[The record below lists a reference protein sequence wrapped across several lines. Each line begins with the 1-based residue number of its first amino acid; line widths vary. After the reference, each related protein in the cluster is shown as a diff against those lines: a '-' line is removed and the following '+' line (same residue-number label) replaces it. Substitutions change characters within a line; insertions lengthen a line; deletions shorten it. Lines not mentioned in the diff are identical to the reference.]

1 MKKIVVK
8 KKTDYTV
15 ISNVFLRDERLSL
28 KSKGLLAYVLSLPND
43 WVLYVS
49 ELANHHKD
57 GISAIYSAF
66 KELTE
71 LGYVRR
77 KRERID
83 GKLGGIDYIIS
94 ETPILEN
101 LNVENLNVE
110 NLNQENQ
117 QLLNTN
123 NNKVNT
129 IQSKYFIEPAL
140 LKYWNNVADEIGFS
154 DLDAFIDYWT
164 EKSPRGKKM
173 RFEKQKT
180 FDVRRRMQRWMKND
194 FNKPKVS
201 QTDHM
206 LNVWQEARNII
217 NNG

>member
-15 ISNVFLRDERLSL
+15 ISNVFLRDEKLSL

-43 WVLYVS
+43 WVLYVT
-49 ELANHHKD
+49 ELSKHSKD
-57 GISAIYSAF
+57 GTSAIYSAF
-66 KELTE
+66 KELIE
-71 LGYVRR
+71 HGYVRR

-83 GKLGGIDYIIS
+83 GKLKGIDYIIS

-101 LNVENLNVE
+101 LNVENLNQE
-110 NLNQENQ
+110 NLNKENQ
-117 QLLNTN
+117 ALLNTN
-123 NNKVNT
+123 NNKVNN
-129 IQSKYFIEPAL
+129 IQSNYILE
-140 LKYWNNVADEIGFS
+140 WNDIAIQINFN

-164 EKSPRGKKM
+164 EKSPLGKKM
-173 RFEKQKT
+173 RWQKQKT
-180 FDVRRRMQRWMKND
+180 FDVKRRMLRWQRNN

-201 QTDHM
+201 QTKHM
-206 LNVWQEARNII
+206 LNVWQEAKKII

>member
-1 MKKIVVK
+1 M
-8 KKTDYTV
+8 
-15 ISNVFLRDERLSL
+15 
-28 KSKGLLAYVLSLPND
+28 AYVLSLPND
-43 WVLYVS
+43 WVLYVTELS
-49 ELANHHKD
+49 EHHKD
-57 GISAIYSAF
+57 GTSAIYSAF
-66 KELTE
+66 KELIQ

-83 GKLGGIDYIIS
+83 GKLGGIDYVIS
-94 ETPILEN
+94 EIPILEN
-101 LNVENLNVE
+101 LNVENLNQE

-129 IQSKYFIEPAL
+129 LQSNHILDWNDIAL
-140 LKYWNNVADEIGFS
+140 EINFN

-164 EKSPRGKKM
+164 EKSPLGKKM
-173 RFEKQKT
+173 RWQKQKT
-180 FDVRRRMQRWMKND
+180 FDVKRRMQRWAKNN

-206 LNVWQEARNII
+206 LNVWQEAKNII

>member
-71 LGYVRR
+71 LVYVRR

-110 NLNQENQ
+110 NLNKENQ

-129 IQSKYFIEPAL
+129 IQSNYILE
-140 LKYWNNVADEIGFS
+140 WNRIAEEIKFT
-154 DLDAFIDYWT
+154 DLDRFIDYWT
-164 EKSPRGKKM
+164 EKSPNGRKM
-173 RFEKQKT
+173 RWQKQKT
-180 FDVRRRMQRWMKND
+180 FDVKRRMTRWELNNY
-194 FNKPKVS
+194 NKPKVS

>member
-57 GISAIYSAF
+57 GTSAIYSAF
-66 KELTE
+66 KELTD

-110 NLNQENQ
+110 NLNKENQ

-129 IQSKYFIEPAL
+129 LQSNYL
-140 LKYWNNVADEIGFS
+140 LEWNRIAEEISFT
-154 DLDAFIDYWT
+154 DIDAFVDYWT
-164 EKSPRGKKM
+164 ERSPRGKKM
-173 RFEKQKT
+173 RFEKQQT
-180 FDVRRRMQRWMKND
+180 FDVRRRMQRWMKN
-194 FNKPKVS
+194 NYSKPKVS

-206 LNVWQEARNII
+206 LNVWQQAKNII
-217 NNG
+217 NNE

>member
-8 KKTDYTV
+8 KKTDFTV

-57 GISAIYSAF
+57 GTSAIYSAF
-66 KELTE
+66 KELTD

-101 LNVENLNVE
+101 LNVENLNQE

-129 IQSKYFIEPAL
+129 LQSNYL
-140 LKYWNNVADEIGFS
+140 LEWNRIAEEIKFT
-154 DLDAFIDYWT
+154 DIDRFIDYWT
-164 EKSPRGKKM
+164 EKSPNGRKM
-173 RFEKQKT
+173 RWQKQKT
-180 FDVRRRMQRWMKND
+180 FDVKRRMTRWELN
-194 FNKPKVS
+194 NYSKPKIS

>member
-57 GISAIYSAF
+57 GTSAIYSAF

-101 LNVENLNVE
+101 LNVENLNQE

-129 IQSKYFIEPAL
+129 LQSNYL
-140 LKYWNNVADEIGFS
+140 LEWNRIAEEIKFT
-154 DLDAFIDYWT
+154 DIDRFIDYWT
-164 EKSPRGKKM
+164 EKSPNGRKM
-173 RFEKQKT
+173 RWQKQKT
-180 FDVRRRMQRWMKND
+180 FDVKRRMTRWALN
-194 FNKPKVS
+194 NYSKPKVS

>member
-77 KRERID
+77 KRERIE

-101 LNVENLNVE
+101 LNVENLNQE
-110 NLNQENQ
+110 NLNKENQ

-129 IQSKYFIEPAL
+129 IQSNYILE
-140 LKYWNNVADEIGFS
+140 WNRIAEEIKFT
-154 DLDAFIDYWT
+154 DLDRFIDYWT
-164 EKSPRGKKM
+164 EKSPNGRKM
-173 RFEKQKT
+173 RWQKQKT
-180 FDVRRRMQRWMKND
+180 FDVKRRMQRWEKN
-194 FNKPKVS
+194 NYNTPKVS

>member
-57 GISAIYSAF
+57 GTSAIYSAF
-66 KELTE
+66 KELTD

-101 LNVENLNVE
+101 LNVENLNQE

-129 IQSKYFIEPAL
+129 LQSNYL
-140 LKYWNNVADEIGFS
+140 LEWNRIAEEIKFT
-154 DLDAFIDYWT
+154 DIDRFIDYWT
-164 EKSPRGKKM
+164 EKSPNGRKM
-173 RFEKQKT
+173 RWQKQKT
-180 FDVRRRMQRWMKND
+180 FDVKRRMTRWELN
-194 FNKPKVS
+194 NYSKPKIS

>member
-15 ISNVFLRDERLSL
+15 ISNVFLRDENLSL
-28 KSKGLLAYVLSLPND
+28 KSKGLLAYVMSLPND

-57 GISAIYSAF
+57 GISAIYSSF
-66 KELTE
+66 KELIQ
-71 LGYVRR
+71 LGYVRL

-83 GKLGGIDYIIS
+83 GKLAGVEYIIS
-94 ETPILEN
+94 ETPILLNQDLETLN
-101 LNVENLNVE
+101 LE

-117 QLLNTN
+117 TLLNTN
-123 NNKVNT
+123 NNKVNN
-129 IQSKYFIEPAL
+129 IQSNYILE
-140 LKYWNNVADEIGFS
+140 WNRIADEISFTDIDS
-154 DLDAFIDYWT
+154 FIDYWT

-173 RFEKQKT
+173 RWQKQKT
-180 FDVRRRMQRWMKND
+180 FDVKRRMQRWAKN
-194 FNKPKVS
+194 NYNTPKVS

>member
-15 ISNVFLRDERLSL
+15 ISNVFLRDEKLSL

-57 GISAIYSAF
+57 GTSAIYSAF

-101 LNVENLNVE
+101 LNVENLNQE
-110 NLNQENQ
+110 ILNQENQ

-129 IQSKYFIEPAL
+129 LQSNYILDWNDIAL
-140 LKYWNNVADEIGFS
+140 EINFN

-164 EKSPRGKKM
+164 EKSPLGKKM
-173 RFEKQKT
+173 RWQKQKT
-180 FDVRRRMQRWMKND
+180 FDVKRRMQRWAKNN

-206 LNVWQEARNII
+206 LNVWQEAKNII
-217 NNG
+217 YNG

>member
-110 NLNQENQ
+110 NLNKENQ

-129 IQSKYFIEPAL
+129 IQSNYILE
-140 LKYWNNVADEIGFS
+140 WNRIAEEIKFT
-154 DLDAFIDYWT
+154 DLDRFIDYWT
-164 EKSPRGKKM
+164 EKSPNGRKM
-173 RFEKQKT
+173 RWQKQKT
-180 FDVRRRMQRWMKND
+180 FDVKRRMTRWELN
-194 FNKPKVS
+194 NYSKPKVS

>member
-49 ELANHHKD
+49 ELAKNHKD
-57 GISAIYSAF
+57 GTSAIYSAF

-101 LNVENLNVE
+101 LNVENLNQE

-117 QLLNTN
+117 QLQNTN

-129 IQSKYFIEPAL
+129 IQSNYILDWNDIAL
-140 LKYWNNVADEIGFS
+140 EINFN

-164 EKSPRGKKM
+164 EKSPLGKKM
-173 RFEKQKT
+173 RWQKQKT
-180 FDVRRRMQRWMKND
+180 FDVKRRMQRWQRNNY
-194 FNKPKVS
+194 NKPKVS

-206 LNVWQEARNII
+206 LNVWQEAKNII

>member
-15 ISNVFLRDERLSL
+15 ISNVFLRDERLAL

-110 NLNQENQ
+110 NLNKENQ

-129 IQSKYFIEPAL
+129 IQSNYILE
-140 LKYWNNVADEIGFS
+140 WNRIAEEIKFT
-154 DLDAFIDYWT
+154 DLDRFIDYWT
-164 EKSPRGKKM
+164 EKSPNGRKM
-173 RFEKQKT
+173 RWQKQKT
-180 FDVRRRMQRWMKND
+180 FDVKRRMTRWELN
-194 FNKPKVS
+194 NYSKPKVS

>member
-15 ISNVFLRDERLSL
+15 ISNVFLRDEKLSL

-49 ELANHHKD
+49 EVANHHKD
-57 GISAIYSAF
+57 GTSAIYSAF

-129 IQSKYFIEPAL
+129 IQSNYILE
-140 LKYWNNVADEIGFS
+140 WNRIAEEIKFT

-164 EKSPRGKKM
+164 EKSPLGKKM
-173 RFEKQKT
+173 RWQKQKT
-180 FDVRRRMQRWMKND
+180 FDVKRRMQRWAKNN

>member
-15 ISNVFLRDERLSL
+15 ISNVFLRDEKLSL

-57 GISAIYSAF
+57 GTSAIYSAF

-110 NLNQENQ
+110 ILNQENQ

-129 IQSKYFIEPAL
+129 LQSNYILDWNDIAL
-140 LKYWNNVADEIGFS
+140 EINFN

-164 EKSPRGKKM
+164 EKSPLGKKM
-173 RFEKQKT
+173 RWQKQKT
-180 FDVRRRMQRWMKND
+180 FDVKRRMQRWQRNNY
-194 FNKPKVS
+194 NKPKVS

-206 LNVWQEARNII
+206 LNVWQEAKNII

>member
-15 ISNVFLRDERLSL
+15 ISNVFLRDEKLSL

-57 GISAIYSAF
+57 GTSAIYSAF

-129 IQSKYFIEPAL
+129 IQSNYILE
-140 LKYWNNVADEIGFS
+140 WNDIAIQINFN
-154 DLDAFIDYWT
+154 DLDNFIDYWT
-164 EKSPRGKKM
+164 EKSPLGKKM
-173 RFEKQKT
+173 RWQKQKT
-180 FDVRRRMQRWMKND
+180 FDVKRRMQRWAKNN

>member
-15 ISNVFLRDERLSL
+15 ISNVFLRDEKLSL

-57 GISAIYSAF
+57 GTSAIYSAF
-66 KELTE
+66 KELIE
-71 LGYVRR
+71 HGYVRR

-83 GKLGGIDYIIS
+83 GKLKGIDYIIS

-101 LNVENLNVE
+101 LNFE
-110 NLNQENQ
+110 NLNQKNSNEENQ
-117 QLLNTN
+117 ALLNTN
-123 NNKVNT
+123 NNKVNN
-129 IQSKYFIEPAL
+129 IQSNYILE
-140 LKYWNNVADEIGFS
+140 WNDIAIQINFD
-154 DLDAFIDYWT
+154 DLDNFIDYWT
-164 EKSPRGKKM
+164 EKSPLGKKM
-173 RFEKQKT
+173 RWQKQKT
-180 FDVRRRMQRWMKND
+180 FDVKRRMLRWQRNN

-201 QTDHM
+201 QTKHM
-206 LNVWQEARNII
+206 LNVWQEAKKII

>member
-57 GISAIYSAF
+57 GTSAIYSAF

-101 LNVENLNVE
+101 LNVENLNQE

-129 IQSKYFIEPAL
+129 LQSNYL
-140 LKYWNNVADEIGFS
+140 LEWNRIAEEIKFT
-154 DLDAFIDYWT
+154 DIDRFIDYWT
-164 EKSPRGKKM
+164 EKSPNGRKM
-173 RFEKQKT
+173 RWQKQKT
-180 FDVRRRMQRWMKND
+180 FDVKRRMTRWELN
-194 FNKPKVS
+194 NYSKPKVS

>member
-57 GISAIYSAF
+57 GTSAIYSAF

-101 LNVENLNVE
+101 LNVENLNQE

-129 IQSKYFIEPAL
+129 LQSNYILE
-140 LKYWNNVADEIGFS
+140 WNRIAEEIKFT
-154 DLDAFIDYWT
+154 DIDRFIDYWT
-164 EKSPRGKKM
+164 EKSPNGRKM
-173 RFEKQKT
+173 RWQKQKT
-180 FDVRRRMQRWMKND
+180 FDVKRRMTRWAKN
-194 FNKPKVS
+194 NYNTPKVS

-217 NNG
+217 NNE

>member
-15 ISNVFLRDERLSL
+15 ISNVFLRDEKLSL

-57 GISAIYSAF
+57 GTSAIYSAF

-101 LNVENLNVE
+101 LNVENLNQE
-110 NLNQENQ
+110 ILNQENQ

-129 IQSKYFIEPAL
+129 LQSNYILDWNDIAL
-140 LKYWNNVADEIGFS
+140 EINFN

-164 EKSPRGKKM
+164 EKSPLGKKM
-173 RFEKQKT
+173 RWQKQKT
-180 FDVRRRMQRWMKND
+180 FDVKRRMQRWAKNN

-206 LNVWQEARNII
+206 LNVWQEAKNII

>member
-15 ISNVFLRDERLSL
+15 ISNVFLCDENLSL
-28 KSKGLLAYVLSLPND
+28 KSKGLLAYVMSLPND

-57 GISAIYSAF
+57 GISAIYSSF
-66 KELTE
+66 KELIE

-83 GKLGGIDYIIS
+83 GKLAGVEYIIS
-94 ETPILEN
+94 ETPILLNQDLETLN
-101 LNVENLNVE
+101 LE

-117 QLLNTN
+117 TLLNTN

-129 IQSKYFIEPAL
+129 IQSNYILE
-140 LKYWNNVADEIGFS
+140 WNRIADEISFTDIDS
-154 DLDAFIDYWT
+154 IIDYWT

-173 RFEKQKT
+173 RWQKQKT
-180 FDVRRRMQRWMKND
+180 FDVKRRMQRWAKN
-194 FNKPKVS
+194 NYNTPKVS

>member
-8 KKTDYTV
+8 KKTDFTV

-57 GISAIYSAF
+57 GTSAIYSAF

-101 LNVENLNVE
+101 LNVENLNQE

-129 IQSKYFIEPAL
+129 LQSNYL
-140 LKYWNNVADEIGFS
+140 LEWNRIAEEIKFT
-154 DLDAFIDYWT
+154 DIDRFIDYWT
-164 EKSPRGKKM
+164 EKSPNGRKM
-173 RFEKQKT
+173 RWQKQKT
-180 FDVRRRMQRWMKND
+180 FDVKRRMTRWELN
-194 FNKPKVS
+194 NYSKPKIS

>member
-15 ISNVFLRDERLSL
+15 ISNVFLKDKRLSL

-43 WVLYVS
+43 WVLYVTELS
-49 ELANHHKD
+49 EHHKD
-57 GISAIYSAF
+57 GTSAIYSAF
-66 KELTE
+66 KELIQ

-83 GKLGGIDYIIS
+83 GKLGGIDYVIS
-94 ETPILEN
+94 ETPILKN
-101 LNVENLNVE
+101 LNVK
-110 NLNQENQ
+110 NLNQENSNQ
-117 QLLNTN
+117 ENQALLNTN

-129 IQSKYFIEPAL
+129 IQSNYILEWNKIAEDINFIDID
-140 LKYWNNVADEIGFS
+140 N
-154 DLDAFIDYWT
+154 FIDYWT
-164 EKSPRGKKM
+164 EKSPNGKKM
-173 RFEKQKT
+173 RWQKQKT
-180 FDVRRRMQRWMKND
+180 FDVKRRMLRWQKND

-206 LNVWQEARNII
+206 FNVWQEAKNII
-217 NNG
+217 NGQ

>member
-57 GISAIYSAF
+57 GTSAIYSAF
-66 KELTE
+66 KELTD

-101 LNVENLNVE
+101 LNVENLNQE

-123 NNKVNT
+123 NNKVNNL
-129 IQSKYFIEPAL
+129 QSNYL
-140 LKYWNNVADEIGFS
+140 LEWNRIAEEIKFT
-154 DLDAFIDYWT
+154 DIDRFIDYWT
-164 EKSPRGKKM
+164 EKSPNGRKM
-173 RFEKQKT
+173 RWQKQKT
-180 FDVRRRMQRWMKND
+180 FDVKRRMTRWELN
-194 FNKPKVS
+194 NYSKPKVS

>member
-15 ISNVFLRDERLSL
+15 ISNVFLRDEKLSL

-57 GISAIYSAF
+57 GTSAIYSAF

-129 IQSKYFIEPAL
+129 LQSNYILDWNDIAL
-140 LKYWNNVADEIGFS
+140 EINFN

-164 EKSPRGKKM
+164 EKSPLGKKM
-173 RFEKQKT
+173 RWQKQKT
-180 FDVRRRMQRWMKND
+180 FDVKRRMQRWAKNN

-206 LNVWQEARNII
+206 LNVWQEAKNII

>member
-15 ISNVFLRDERLSL
+15 ISNVFLRDENLSL
-28 KSKGLLAYVLSLPND
+28 KSKGLLAYVMSLPND

-57 GISAIYSAF
+57 GISAIYSSF
-66 KELTE
+66 KELIE

-83 GKLGGIDYIIS
+83 GQPAGVEYIIS
-94 ETPILEN
+94 ETPILLNQDLETLN
-101 LNVENLNVE
+101 LE

-117 QLLNTN
+117 TLLNTN

-129 IQSKYFIEPAL
+129 IQSNYILE
-140 LKYWNNVADEIGFS
+140 WNRIADEISFTDIDS
-154 DLDAFIDYWT
+154 FIDYWT

-173 RFEKQKT
+173 RWQKQKT
-180 FDVRRRMQRWMKND
+180 FDVKRRMQRWAKN
-194 FNKPKVS
+194 NYNTPKVS

>member
-1 MKKIVVK
+1 MKKLVVK

-15 ISNVFLRDERLSL
+15 ISNVFLRDEKLSL

-57 GISAIYSAF
+57 GTSAIYSAF

-101 LNVENLNVE
+101 LNVENLNQE

-123 NNKVNT
+123 NNKLNT
-129 IQSKYFIEPAL
+129 LQSNYILEWHKIA
-140 LKYWNNVADEIGFS
+140 KEISFS
-154 DLDAFIDYWT
+154 DLDNFIDYWT
-164 EKSPRGKKM
+164 EKTPRGKKM
-173 RFEKQKT
+173 RWQKQST
-180 FDVRRRMQRWMKND
+180 FDVKRRMQRWARNNY
-194 FNKPKVS
+194 NKPIVS

-206 LNVWQEARNII
+206 LNVWQEAKKII

>member
-15 ISNVFLRDERLSL
+15 ISNVFLRDEKLSL

-57 GISAIYSAF
+57 GTSAIYSAF

-101 LNVENLNVE
+101 LNVENLNQE
-110 NLNQENQ
+110 ILNQENQ

-129 IQSKYFIEPAL
+129 LQSNYILDWNDIAL
-140 LKYWNNVADEIGFS
+140 EINFN

-164 EKSPRGKKM
+164 EKSPLGKKM
-173 RFEKQKT
+173 RWQKQKT
-180 FDVRRRMQRWMKND
+180 FDVKRRMQRWAKNN

-217 NNG
+217 NNE

>member
-28 KSKGLLAYVLSLPND
+28 KSKGLMAYVMSLPND
-43 WVLYVS
+43 WVLYVT

-57 GISAIYSAF
+57 GTSAIYSAF
-66 KELTE
+66 KELIE

-83 GKLGGIDYIIS
+83 GKLGGVDYIVS

-101 LNVENLNVE
+101 LNVENLNQE
-110 NLNQENQ
+110 ILNQENQ

-123 NNKVNT
+123 NNKINT
-129 IQSKYFIEPAL
+129 LQSNYILE
-140 LKYWNNVADEIGFS
+140 WNRIAEEISFT
-154 DLDAFIDYWT
+154 DIDAFVDYWT
-164 EKSPRGKKM
+164 EKSPNGKKM
-173 RFEKQKT
+173 RWQKQKT
-180 FDVRRRMQRWMKND
+180 FDAKRRMMRWAKNNY
-194 FNKPKVS
+194 NKPKLS

-206 LNVWQEARNII
+206 FNVWQQAKNII
-217 NNG
+217 NNE